1 MIDYL
6 NPNHVYIDN
15 QAAPDLSA
23 NVKRDEAQ
31 NMRQLPANIVPKTVD
46 ALHNP
51 ARFYES
57 SVSYDTAPAADCP
70 VCGGMYKGESCEM
83 CGYDGELIREN
94 VGKDAINRYCMYGR
108 KAAVE

>member
-1 MIDYL
+1 MTDYL
-6 NPNHVYIDN
+6 NPHHVYIDTHN
-15 QAAPDLSA
+15 APDLSA
-23 NVKRDEAQ
+23 NVKRGDI
-31 NMRQLPANIVPKTVD
+31 PANIVPETVD
-46 ALHNP
+46 TLHKS

-70 VCGGMYKGESCEM
+70 VCGGMYKGTSCEV

-94 VGKDAINRYCMYGR
+94 VGKDAINRYCTYRR

>member
-1 MIDYL
+1 MIDYF
-6 NPNHVYIDN
+6 NPHHVYIDA

-23 NVKRDEAQ
+23 NVKRGDIT
-31 NMRQLPANIVPKTVD
+31 ANIVPKTVET
-46 ALHNP
+46 LHKS

-57 SVSYDTAPAADCP
+57 SASYDTAPAADCP

-94 VGKDAINRYCMYGR
+94 VGKDAINRYCLAKR